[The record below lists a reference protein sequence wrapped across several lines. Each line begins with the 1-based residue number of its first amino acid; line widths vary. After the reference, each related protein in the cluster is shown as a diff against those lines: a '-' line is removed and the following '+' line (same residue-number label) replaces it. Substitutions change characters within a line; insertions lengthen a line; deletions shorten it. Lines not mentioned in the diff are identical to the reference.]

1 MKIPFFNIQKINK
14 KYITN
19 IKNSFDKVLGSGFC
33 IGGPIVEKFENNFAN
48 YVRSKYCAGLSS
60 GLDALILSLR
70 ALDIKKGD
78 EVIVPANT
86 YIATW
91 LAVTHVGAKIVPV
104 EPLIDT
110 YNINPNEVINKI
122 TKRTKAIIMVHL
134 YGNVCDINKI
144 LFIAKKYNL
153 YTIEDAAQA
162 HGLNYLNKKIGSHS
176 DIVAWSFYPTKNLGA
191 IGDAGAVT
199 SNKKKL
205 IDKIKKLRNY
215 GFQNKYTNQYIGSNS
230 RLDPIQAYILDIKL
244 KDLNKN
250 NEIRRKIASNYINKI
265 KNKNITLPTVK
276 NNDTVW
282 HLFVIRTN
290 KRNKL
295 QKYLASNGVETMIHY
310 LKPPH
315 LQPIYKELFKTK
327 RFKITESIHN
337 SCLSLPCNPALS
349 EKEQSYI
356 INVINKFN

>member
-1 MKIPFFNIQKINK
+1 MKIPFFNIQKINN

-19 IKNSFDKVLGSGFC
+19 LKNSFDKVLGSGFG
-33 IGGPIVEKFENNFAN
+33 IGGPFVEKFENNFAN
-48 YVRSKYCAGLSS
+48 YVSSKYCAGLSS
-60 GLDALILSLR
+60 GLDALILSLK
-70 ALDIKKGD
+70 ALNIKKGD

-91 LAVTHVGAKIVPV
+91 LAVSHVGAKIVPV
-104 EPLIDT
+104 EPSIDT
-110 YNINPNEVINKI
+110 YNINPNEIIKKI
-122 TKRTKAIIMVHL
+122 TKKTKAIIMVHL
-134 YGNVCDINKI
+134 YGNVCDLNKI

-162 HGLNYLNKKIGSHS
+162 HGLYYLNKKIGSHS

-244 KDLNKN
+244 KDLDKN
-250 NEIRRKIASNYINKI
+250 NDIRRKIAANYINKI
-265 KNKNITLPTVK
+265 KNKNIILPSVK

-295 QKYLASNGVETMIHY
+295 QKYLASNGIETIIHY

-327 RFKITESIHN
+327 RFKITELIHD